1 MVVSLTRMLKSF
13 GQAQDDLP
21 TQAAKNAQKMTA
33 DYDVSTDKEVDAG
46 VDTNTESSGVNNGSG
61 SGNGKTDKKNSQLN
75 GQNSRK
81 STVLTPP
88 QRADRICD
96 ALAQVNDIRSPTPL
110 TDRYLS
116 NRALMRP
123 TNRPPFDPD
132 TLWYLKHGRCP
143 IMTELVDVVDEATLN
158 AMPIEAVAIL
168 DRINGKL
175 KRYREWSDE
184 LNDEQQQQHNE
195 RQFVIDK
202 LISESIPEALHHYEQ
217 LQRFSPHRTKNN
229 MVQGKMTAG
238 DMLTDLF
245 LEIDYEL
252 DELLDELHQTV
263 MNRLASTHRYVK
275 SRTQS

>member
-1 MVVSLTRMLKSF
+1 MVVSLTRMLQSF

-21 TQAAKNAQKMTA
+21 AQAAIQAQKTA
-33 DYDVSTDKEVDAG
+33 SHYDGQTKSKGGEQADD
-46 VDTNTESSGVNNGSG
+46 DNI
-61 SGNGKTDKKNSQLN
+61 KNP
-75 GQNSRK
+75 R
-81 STVLTPP
+81 TTLTPP
-88 QRADRICD
+88 ERADRICA
-96 ALAQVNDIRSPTPL
+96 ALAQVSDARSATPL
-110 TDRYLS
+110 TDRYLA
-116 NRALMRP
+116 NHAQMRP
-123 TNRPPFDPD
+123 DNRPPFDPD

-175 KRYREWSDE
+175 KRYREWSQE

-202 LISESIPEALHHYEQ
+202 LVSESIPEALHHYEQ
-217 LQRFSPHRTKNN
+217 LQRFSPHRTRNHAA
-229 MVQGKMTAG
+229 QGKMSAG

-252 DELLDELHQTV
+252 DELLDELHNTV
-263 MNRLASTHRYVK
+263 MSRLASTHRYVK

>member
-21 TQAAKNAQKMTA
+21 TLAAKNAQEMAISQDIEVTDNNSTNNDKNDQA
-33 DYDVSTDKEVDAG
+33 VSQR
-46 VDTNTESSGVNNGSG
+46 S
-61 SGNGKTDKKNSQLN
+61 
-75 GQNSRK
+75 
-81 STVLTPP
+81 VLTPP
-88 QRADRICD
+88 ERSERICD
-96 ALAQVNDIRSPTPL
+96 ALAQVSDIRTPTPL

-116 NRALMRP
+116 NRAQMRP

-175 KRYREWSDE
+175 KRYREWSSE
-184 LNDEQQQQHNE
+184 LNEQQQQHNE

-202 LISESIPEALHHYEQ
+202 LVSESIPEALYHYEQ

-245 LEIDYEL
+245 LEVDYEL

-275 SRTQS
+275 SRTKN

>member
-1 MVVSLTRMLKSF
+1 MVISLTRMLQSF
-13 GQAQDDLP
+13 GQAPEDLP
-21 TQAAKNAQKMTA
+21 TIAAKNAQQAAANNVATNENKPSKN
-33 DYDVSTDKEVDAG
+33 DDNST
-46 VDTNTESSGVNNGSG
+46 S
-61 SGNGKTDKKNSQLN
+61 KNA
-75 GQNSRK
+75 NSAL
-81 STVLTPP
+81 SEP
-88 QRADRICD
+88 QRTERICD
-96 ALAQVNDIRSPTPL
+96 ALAQVSDIRTPTPL

-116 NRALMRP
+116 NRTQMRP
-123 TNRPPFDPD
+123 SNRPPFDPD
-132 TLWYLKHGRCP
+132 TLWFLKHGRCP
-143 IMTELVDVVDEATLN
+143 IMTELVNVVDEAALN

-175 KRYREWSDE
+175 KRYREWSSE

-217 LQRFSPHRTKNN
+217 LQRFSPHRTKNST
-229 MVQGKMTAG
+229 VQGKMTAG

-252 DELLDELHQTV
+252 DELLEELHQTV

-275 SRTQS
+275 SRTQN

>member
-1 MVVSLTRMLKSF
+1 MLQSF

-21 TQAAKNAQKMTA
+21 AQAAIQAQKTA
-33 DYDVSTDKEVDAG
+33 SHYDGQTKSKGGEQADD
-46 VDTNTESSGVNNGSG
+46 DNI
-61 SGNGKTDKKNSQLN
+61 KNP
-75 GQNSRK
+75 R
-81 STVLTPP
+81 TTLTPP
-88 QRADRICD
+88 ERADRICA
-96 ALAQVNDIRSPTPL
+96 ALAQVSDARSATPL
-110 TDRYLS
+110 TDRYLA
-116 NRALMRP
+116 NHAQMRP
-123 TNRPPFDPD
+123 DNRPPFDPD

-175 KRYREWSDE
+175 KRYREWSQE

-202 LISESIPEALHHYEQ
+202 LVSESIPEALHHYEQ
-217 LQRFSPHRTKNN
+217 LQRFSPHRTRNHAA
-229 MVQGKMTAG
+229 QGKMSAG

-252 DELLDELHQTV
+252 DELLDELHNTV
-263 MNRLASTHRYVK
+263 MSRLASTHRYVK

>member
-1 MVVSLTRMLKSF
+1 MVISLTRMLQSF
-13 GQAQDDLP
+13 GQAHDDLP
-21 TQAAKNAQKMTA
+21 TIAAKNAQQAAANNVATDENKPSKN
-33 DYDVSTDKEVDAG
+33 DDNST
-46 VDTNTESSGVNNGSG
+46 S
-61 SGNGKTDKKNSQLN
+61 KNAIS
-75 GQNSRK
+75 
-81 STVLTPP
+81 VLSEP
-88 QRADRICD
+88 QRTERICD
-96 ALAQVNDIRSPTPL
+96 ALAQVSDIRTPTPL

-116 NRALMRP
+116 NRAQMRP
-123 TNRPPFDPD
+123 SNRPPFDPD
-132 TLWYLKHGRCP
+132 TLWFLKHGRCP
-143 IMTELVDVVDEATLN
+143 IMTELVNVVDEAALN

-175 KRYREWSDE
+175 KRYREWSSE

-229 MVQGKMTAG
+229 VGQGKMTAG

-252 DELLDELHQTV
+252 DELLEELHQTV

-275 SRTQS
+275 SRTQN

>member
-1 MVVSLTRMLKSF
+1 MVVSLARMLQSF
-13 GQAQDDLP
+13 GQAQDLP
-21 TQAAKNAQKMTA
+21 TLAAKNAQKMASSGDSTSNDKAA
-33 DYDVSTDKEVDAG
+33 DNEQTQ
-46 VDTNTESSGVNNGSG
+46 ESSQRSA
-61 SGNGKTDKKNSQLN
+61 
-75 GQNSRK
+75 
-81 STVLTPP
+81 LTPP
-88 QRADRICD
+88 ERADRICA
-96 ALAQVNDIRSPTPL
+96 ALAQVNDIRSATPL
-110 TDRYLS
+110 TDRYLA
-116 NRALMRP
+116 NRAQMRP

-175 KRYREWSDE
+175 KRYREWSSE
-184 LNDEQQQQHNE
+184 LNEQQQQQHNE

-202 LISESIPEALHHYEQ
+202 LVSESIPEALHHYEQ

-245 LEIDYEL
+245 LEVDYEL

-263 MNRLASTHRYVK
+263 LNRLASTHRYVK

>member
-1 MVVSLTRMLKSF
+1 MVISLTRMLQSF

-21 TQAAKNAQKMTA
+21 TAATKNAQQAAANSLANNENERNDNANPPTA
-33 DYDVSTDKEVDAG
+33 KPSTLKE
-46 VDTNTESSGVNNGSG
+46 
-61 SGNGKTDKKNSQLN
+61 
-75 GQNSRK
+75 
-81 STVLTPP
+81 P
-88 QRADRICD
+88 QRTERICD
-96 ALAQVNDIRSPTPL
+96 ALAQVSDIRAPTPL

-116 NRALMRP
+116 NRAQMRP

-143 IMTELVDVVDEATLN
+143 IMTELVNVVDDATLN

-175 KRYREWSDE
+175 KRYREWSSE

-217 LQRFSPHRTKNN
+217 LQRFSPHRTKNST
-229 MVQGKMTAG
+229 VQGKMTAG

-252 DELLDELHQTV
+252 DELLEELHQTV

-275 SRTQS
+275 SRTQN

>member
-21 TQAAKNAQKMTA
+21 TLAAKNAQEMAISQDIEVTDNNSKNNDKNDQA
-33 DYDVSTDKEVDAG
+33 VSQR
-46 VDTNTESSGVNNGSG
+46 S
-61 SGNGKTDKKNSQLN
+61 
-75 GQNSRK
+75 
-81 STVLTPP
+81 VLTPP
-88 QRADRICD
+88 ERSERICD
-96 ALAQVNDIRSPTPL
+96 ALAQVSDIRTPTPL

-116 NRALMRP
+116 NRAQMRP

-175 KRYREWSDE
+175 KRYREWSSE
-184 LNDEQQQQHNE
+184 LNEQQQQQHNE

-202 LISESIPEALHHYEQ
+202 LVSESIPEALHHYEQ

-275 SRTQS
+275 SRTKS

>member
-21 TQAAKNAQKMTA
+21 TLAAKNAQEIGASQHMDNDINHVDIDHTNSSTQADRQRPPLTA
-33 DYDVSTDKEVDAG
+33 PERV
-46 VDTNTESSGVNNGSG
+46 
-61 SGNGKTDKKNSQLN
+61 
-75 GQNSRK
+75 
-81 STVLTPP
+81 
-88 QRADRICD
+88 DRICD
-96 ALAQVNDIRSPTPL
+96 ALAQVNDIHSSTPL

-116 NRALMRP
+116 NRAHMRP

-175 KRYREWSDE
+175 KRYREWSSE
-184 LNDEQQQQHNE
+184 LNEQQQQQHNE

-202 LISESIPEALHHYEQ
+202 LVSESIPEALHHYEQ

-263 MNRLASTHRYVK
+263 LNRLASTHRYVK

>member
-1 MVVSLTRMLKSF
+1 MVVSLTRMLQSF

-21 TQAAKNAQKMTA
+21 TLAAQNAQQMV
-33 DYDVSTDKEVDAG
+33 VSQSTK
-46 VDTNTESSGVNNGSG
+46 VNDNNDQG
-61 SGNGKTDKKNSQLN
+61 
-75 GQNSRK
+75 NSRP
-81 STVLTPP
+81 SVLTPP
-88 QRADRICD
+88 ERADRICA
-96 ALAQVNDIRSPTPL
+96 ALAQVNDIRSSTPL

-116 NRALMRP
+116 NRSQMRP
-123 TNRPPFDPD
+123 INRPPFDPD
-132 TLWYLKHGRCP
+132 SLWYLKHGSCP

-175 KRYREWSDE
+175 KRYREWSSE
-184 LNDEQQQQHNE
+184 LNEQQQQQHNE

-202 LISESIPEALHHYEQ
+202 LVSESIPEALHHYEQ

-252 DELLDELHQTV
+252 DELLDELHQMV

>member
-1 MVVSLTRMLKSF
+1 MLQSF

-21 TQAAKNAQKMTA
+21 TLAAKNAQEMSVNHEQDDAA
-33 DYDVSTDKEVDAG
+33 DNDSDHAVQERST
-46 VDTNTESSGVNNGSG
+46 
-61 SGNGKTDKKNSQLN
+61 
-75 GQNSRK
+75 
-81 STVLTPP
+81 LTPP
-88 QRADRICD
+88 ERVNRICD
-96 ALAQVNDIRSPTPL
+96 ALAQVSDSQSSTPL
-110 TDRYLS
+110 TDRYLI
-116 NRALMRP
+116 NRAQMRP

-143 IMTELVDVVDEATLN
+143 IMTELVDVVDETTLN

-175 KRYREWSDE
+175 KRYREWSSE
-184 LNDEQQQQHNE
+184 LNEQQQQQQQHNE

-202 LISESIPEALHHYEQ
+202 LVSESIPEALHHYEQ

-263 MNRLASTHRYVK
+263 LNRLASTHRYVK

>member
-21 TQAAKNAQKMTA
+21 TLAAKNAQEMAISQDIEVTDNNSKNNDKNDQA
-33 DYDVSTDKEVDAG
+33 VSQR
-46 VDTNTESSGVNNGSG
+46 S
-61 SGNGKTDKKNSQLN
+61 
-75 GQNSRK
+75 
-81 STVLTPP
+81 VLTPP
-88 QRADRICD
+88 ERSECICD
-96 ALAQVNDIRSPTPL
+96 ALAQVSDIRTPTPL

-116 NRALMRP
+116 NRAQMRP

-175 KRYREWSDE
+175 KRYREWSSE
-184 LNDEQQQQHNE
+184 LNEEQQQHNE

-202 LISESIPEALHHYEQ
+202 LVSESIPEALHHYEQ

-275 SRTQS
+275 SRTKS

>member
-1 MVVSLTRMLKSF
+1 MLKSF

-21 TQAAKNAQKMTA
+21 TVAAKNAQQAATNKFA
-33 DYDVSTDKEVDAG
+33 NNDNELSGHSNNQKDVTDEVNASTSGA
-46 VDTNTESSGVNNGSG
+46 SS
-61 SGNGKTDKKNSQLN
+61 LIE
-75 GQNSRK
+75 
-81 STVLTPP
+81 P
-88 QRADRICD
+88 QRTERICD
-96 ALAQVNDIRSPTPL
+96 ALAQVNDIRSYTPL

-116 NRALMRP
+116 NRAQMRP

-132 TLWYLKHGRCP
+132 TLWYLKHGSCP
-143 IMTELVDVVDEATLN
+143 IMTELVDVVDTATLN

-175 KRYREWSDE
+175 KRYREWSSE
-184 LNDEQQQQHNE
+184 LNEEQQQQHNE

-202 LISESIPEALHHYEQ
+202 LVSESIPEALHHYEQ

-252 DELLDELHQTV
+252 DGLLDELHQTV

>member
-1 MVVSLTRMLKSF
+1 MLKSF

-21 TQAAKNAQKMTA
+21 TLAAKNAQEMAISQDIEVTDNNSKNNDKNDQA
-33 DYDVSTDKEVDAG
+33 VSQR
-46 VDTNTESSGVNNGSG
+46 S
-61 SGNGKTDKKNSQLN
+61 
-75 GQNSRK
+75 
-81 STVLTPP
+81 VLTPP
-88 QRADRICD
+88 ERSERICD
-96 ALAQVNDIRSPTPL
+96 ALAQVSDIRTPTPL

-116 NRALMRP
+116 NRAQMRP

-175 KRYREWSDE
+175 KRYREWSSE
-184 LNDEQQQQHNE
+184 LNEQQQQQHNE

-202 LISESIPEALHHYEQ
+202 LVSESIPEALHHYEQ
-217 LQRFSPHRTKNN
+217 LQRFSPHRTKNS

-275 SRTQS
+275 SRTKS

>member
-1 MVVSLTRMLKSF
+1 MVVSLTRIFQSF
-13 GQAQDDLP
+13 GHVPDDLP
-21 TQAAKNAQKMTA
+21 TQAAKNAQEMGA
-33 DYDVSTDKEVDAG
+33 SQEIELVGAAS
-46 VDTNTESSGVNNGSG
+46 VNNGSVDDEG
-61 SGNGKTDKKNSQLN
+61 VDGDKQAN
-75 GQNSRK
+75 RK
-81 STVLTPP
+81 LSALTPP
-88 QRADRICD
+88 ERANRICD
-96 ALAQVNDIRSPTPL
+96 ALAQVSDIRTPTPL

-116 NRALMRP
+116 NRAQMRP

-143 IMTELVDVVDEATLN
+143 IMTELIDVVDEATLN

-175 KRYREWSDE
+175 KRYREWSSE
-184 LNDEQQQQHNE
+184 LNEQQQQQHNE

-202 LISESIPEALHHYEQ
+202 LVSESIPEALHHYEQ

-229 MVQGKMTAG
+229 TVQGKMTAG

>member
-1 MVVSLTRMLKSF
+1 MLQSF

-21 TQAAKNAQKMTA
+21 TTAAKNAQQTAANNTATNENALSNIGDSKSDKMSK
-33 DYDVSTDKEVDAG
+33 YSVS
-46 VDTNTESSGVNNGSG
+46 
-61 SGNGKTDKKNSQLN
+61 
-75 GQNSRK
+75 
-81 STVLTPP
+81 VLSEP
-88 QRADRICD
+88 QRTERLCD
-96 ALAQVNDIRSPTPL
+96 ALAQVSDIRTPTPL

-116 NRALMRP
+116 NRAQMRP
-123 TNRPPFDPD
+123 TNRPLFDPD
-132 TLWYLKHGRCP
+132 TLWFLKHGRCP
-143 IMTELVDVVDEATLN
+143 IMTELVNVVDAATLN

-168 DRINGKL
+168 DRINSKL
-175 KRYREWSDE
+175 KRYREWSSE

-202 LISESIPEALHHYEQ
+202 LISESIPEALRHYEQ
-217 LQRFSPHRTKNN
+217 LQRFSPHRTKNST
-229 MVQGKMTAG
+229 VQGKMTAG

-275 SRTQS
+275 SRTQN

>member
-21 TQAAKNAQKMTA
+21 TLAAKNAQEMAISQDIEVTDNNSKNN
-33 DYDVSTDKEVDAG
+33 DKNDQVVSQR
-46 VDTNTESSGVNNGSG
+46 S
-61 SGNGKTDKKNSQLN
+61 
-75 GQNSRK
+75 
-81 STVLTPP
+81 VLTPP
-88 QRADRICD
+88 ERSERICD
-96 ALAQVNDIRSPTPL
+96 ALAQVSDIRTPTPL

-116 NRALMRP
+116 NRAQMRP

-175 KRYREWSDE
+175 KRYREWSSE
-184 LNDEQQQQHNE
+184 LNEQQQQQHNE

-202 LISESIPEALHHYEQ
+202 LVSESIPEALHHYEQ

-275 SRTQS
+275 SRTKS

>member
-1 MVVSLTRMLKSF
+1 MQSVNGQGAEQNMVVSLTRMLQSF

-21 TQAAKNAQKMTA
+21 TRAAKHVQQGAIAPNAEDDASPADNIIHNEDSAGDENGISKRQPLTA
-33 DYDVSTDKEVDAG
+33 PE
-46 VDTNTESSGVNNGSG
+46 
-61 SGNGKTDKKNSQLN
+61 
-75 GQNSRK
+75 
-81 STVLTPP
+81 
-88 QRADRICD
+88 RADRICE
-96 ALAQVNDIRSPTPL
+96 ALSQVNDIRTATPL

-116 NRALMRP
+116 NRAAMRP

-143 IMTELVDVVDEATLN
+143 IMTEIIDVVDEATLN

-175 KRYREWSDE
+175 KRYREWSSE
-184 LNDEQQQQHNE
+184 LNEQQQQQHNE

-202 LISESIPEALHHYEQ
+202 LVSESIPEALHHYEQ
-217 LQRFSPHRTKNN
+217 LQRFSPHRTKNT
-229 MVQGKMTAG
+229 MMQGKMTAG

-275 SRTQS
+275 SRTKS

>member
-1 MVVSLTRMLKSF
+1 MLQSF
-13 GQAQDDLP
+13 GQAPEDLP
-21 TQAAKNAQKMTA
+21 TIAAKNAQQAAANNVATNENKPSKN
-33 DYDVSTDKEVDAG
+33 DDNST
-46 VDTNTESSGVNNGSG
+46 S
-61 SGNGKTDKKNSQLN
+61 KNA
-75 GQNSRK
+75 NSAL
-81 STVLTPP
+81 SEP
-88 QRADRICD
+88 QRTERICD
-96 ALAQVNDIRSPTPL
+96 ALAQVSDIRTPTPL

-116 NRALMRP
+116 NRTQMRP
-123 TNRPPFDPD
+123 SNRPPFDPD
-132 TLWYLKHGRCP
+132 TLWFLKHGRCP
-143 IMTELVDVVDEATLN
+143 IMTELVNVVDEAALN

-175 KRYREWSDE
+175 KRYREWSSE

-217 LQRFSPHRTKNN
+217 LQRFSPHRTKNST
-229 MVQGKMTAG
+229 VQGKMTAG

-252 DELLDELHQTV
+252 DELLEELHQTV

-275 SRTQS
+275 SRTQN

>member
-1 MVVSLTRMLKSF
+1 MTRIFQSF
-13 GQAQDDLP
+13 GQESDDLP
-21 TQAAKNAQKMTA
+21 TQAAKNAQELGASQEIELEAANIDSVGTNNA
-33 DYDVSTDKEVDAG
+33 DDGSVDG
-46 VDTNTESSGVNNGSG
+46 GEQTNHKSSP
-61 SGNGKTDKKNSQLN
+61 
-75 GQNSRK
+75 
-81 STVLTPP
+81 LTPP
-88 QRADRICD
+88 ERANRICD
-96 ALAQVNDIRSPTPL
+96 ALAQVSDIRTPTPL

-116 NRALMRP
+116 NRAQMRP

-143 IMTELVDVVDEATLN
+143 IMTELIDVVDEATLN

-175 KRYREWSDE
+175 KRYREWSSE
-184 LNDEQQQQHNE
+184 LNEAQQQQHNE

-202 LISESIPEALHHYEQ
+202 LVSESIPEALHHYEQ

-229 MVQGKMTAG
+229 TLQGKMTAG
-238 DMLTDLF
+238 GMLTDLF

>member
-21 TQAAKNAQKMTA
+21 TLAAQNAQEMAISQDIEVTDNNSKNNDKNDQA
-33 DYDVSTDKEVDAG
+33 VSQR
-46 VDTNTESSGVNNGSG
+46 S
-61 SGNGKTDKKNSQLN
+61 
-75 GQNSRK
+75 
-81 STVLTPP
+81 VLTPP
-88 QRADRICD
+88 ERSERICD
-96 ALAQVNDIRSPTPL
+96 ALAQVSDIRTPTPL
-110 TDRYLS
+110 TDRYIS
-116 NRALMRP
+116 NRAQMRP

-175 KRYREWSDE
+175 KRYREWSSE
-184 LNDEQQQQHNE
+184 LNEQQQQQHNE

-202 LISESIPEALHHYEQ
+202 LVSESIPEALHHYEQ

-275 SRTQS
+275 SRTKS

>member
-1 MVVSLTRMLKSF
+1 MVVSLTRIFQSF
-13 GQAQDDLP
+13 GQESDDLP
-21 TQAAKNAQKMTA
+21 TQAAKNAQELGASQEIELEAANIDSVGTNNA
-33 DYDVSTDKEVDAG
+33 DDGSVDG
-46 VDTNTESSGVNNGSG
+46 GEQTNHKSSP
-61 SGNGKTDKKNSQLN
+61 
-75 GQNSRK
+75 
-81 STVLTPP
+81 LTPP
-88 QRADRICD
+88 ERANRICD
-96 ALAQVNDIRSPTPL
+96 ALAQVSDIRTPTPL

-116 NRALMRP
+116 NRAQMRP

-143 IMTELVDVVDEATLN
+143 IMTELIDVVDEATLN

-175 KRYREWSDE
+175 KRYREWSSE
-184 LNDEQQQQHNE
+184 LNEAQQQQHNE

-202 LISESIPEALHHYEQ
+202 LVSESIPEALHHYEQ

-229 MVQGKMTAG
+229 TLQGKMTAG
-238 DMLTDLF
+238 GMLTDLF

>member
-21 TQAAKNAQKMTA
+21 TLAAKNAQEMAISQDIEATDNNSKNNDKNDQA
-33 DYDVSTDKEVDAG
+33 VSQR
-46 VDTNTESSGVNNGSG
+46 S
-61 SGNGKTDKKNSQLN
+61 
-75 GQNSRK
+75 
-81 STVLTPP
+81 VLTPP
-88 QRADRICD
+88 ERSERICD
-96 ALAQVNDIRSPTPL
+96 ALAQVSDIRTPTPL

-116 NRALMRP
+116 NRAQMRP

-175 KRYREWSDE
+175 KRYREWSSE
-184 LNDEQQQQHNE
+184 LNEQQQQQHNE

-202 LISESIPEALHHYEQ
+202 LVSESIPEALHHYEQ

-275 SRTQS
+275 SRTKS

>member
-1 MVVSLTRMLKSF
+1 MLQSF

-21 TQAAKNAQKMTA
+21 AQAALQAQKTA
-33 DYDVSTDKEVDAG
+33 SHYDSQTKSKGGEQADD
-46 VDTNTESSGVNNGSG
+46 
-61 SGNGKTDKKNSQLN
+61 GNSKNP
-75 GQNSRK
+75 R
-81 STVLTPP
+81 TTLTPP
-88 QRADRICD
+88 ERADRICA
-96 ALAQVNDIRSPTPL
+96 ALAQVSDARSATPL
-110 TDRYLS
+110 TDRYLA
-116 NRALMRP
+116 NHAQMRP
-123 TNRPPFDPD
+123 DNRPPFDPD

-175 KRYREWSDE
+175 KRYREWSQE

-202 LISESIPEALHHYEQ
+202 LVSESIPEALHHYEQ
-217 LQRFSPHRTKNN
+217 LQRFSPHRTRNHAA
-229 MVQGKMTAG
+229 QGKMSAG

-252 DELLDELHQTV
+252 DELLDELHNTV
-263 MNRLASTHRYVK
+263 MSRLASTHRYVK

>member
-21 TQAAKNAQKMTA
+21 TLAAKNAQEMAISQDIEVTDNNSKN
-33 DYDVSTDKEVDAG
+33 TDKNDQAV
-46 VDTNTESSGVNNGSG
+46 
-61 SGNGKTDKKNSQLN
+61 SQR
-75 GQNSRK
+75 S
-81 STVLTPP
+81 VLTPP
-88 QRADRICD
+88 ERTERICD
-96 ALAQVNDIRSPTPL
+96 ALAQVSDIRTPTPL

-116 NRALMRP
+116 NRAQMRP

-175 KRYREWSDE
+175 KRYREWSSE
-184 LNDEQQQQHNE
+184 LNEQQQQQHNE

-202 LISESIPEALHHYEQ
+202 LVSESIPEALHHYEQ

-275 SRTQS
+275 SRTKS

>member
-1 MVVSLTRMLKSF
+1 MVVSLTRILQSF

-21 TQAAKNAQKMTA
+21 TLAAKKAQAVSVSHDADVDDVNANSHQA
-33 DYDVSTDKEVDAG
+33 
-46 VDTNTESSGVNNGSG
+46 NSGHSA
-61 SGNGKTDKKNSQLN
+61 
-75 GQNSRK
+75 
-81 STVLTPP
+81 LTPP
-88 QRADRICD
+88 ERADRICD

-110 TDRYLS
+110 TDRYLA
-116 NRALMRP
+116 NRADRRP
-123 TNRPPFDPD
+123 SNRPPFDPD

-143 IMTELVDVVDEATLN
+143 IMTELIDVVDAATLN

-175 KRYREWSDE
+175 KRYREWSHE
-184 LNDEQQQQHNE
+184 LNEQQQQQHNE

-202 LISESIPEALHHYEQ
+202 LVGESIPEALHHYEQ
-217 LQRFSPHRTKNN
+217 LQRFSPHRTKNST
-229 MVQGKMTAG
+229 VQGKMTAG

>member
-1 MVVSLTRMLKSF
+1 MVISLTRMLQSF

-21 TQAAKNAQKMTA
+21 TVAAKKAQQAAANNLANNENDAARRDTGNKQEHANTA
-33 DYDVSTDKEVDAG
+33 TLKASPPTASPL
-46 VDTNTESSGVNNGSG
+46 TE
-61 SGNGKTDKKNSQLN
+61 
-75 GQNSRK
+75 
-81 STVLTPP
+81 P
-88 QRADRICD
+88 QRTERICN
-96 ALAQVNDIRSPTPL
+96 ALAQVNDIRTPTPL

-116 NRALMRP
+116 NRAKMRP

-175 KRYREWSDE
+175 KRYREWSSE
-184 LNDEQQQQHNE
+184 LNEQQQQQHNE

-229 MVQGKMTAG
+229 VVQGKMTAG

-275 SRTQS
+275 SRTQN